1 MQFGQCFLIN
11 STPYTLDRETEPK
24 TGYYHFSVTNVQA
37 PTARSRIDRRRCYS
51 QPSQRVGS
59 SRVSK
64 KAANVPRPRDYF
76 CGGFLS
82 YLLGV
87 FCFEKE
93 RSFLQ
98 ALANVAP
105 CSQLLGFYLNF
116 K

>member
-1 MQFGQCFLIN
+1 MTKDRLSEIRLKVERAIKHIDDLAAVCKAFIN

-64 KAANVPRPRDYF
+64 KAANVPRPSDYF
-76 CGGFLS
+76 CGGFL
-82 YLLGV
+82 
-87 FCFEKE
+87 
-93 RSFLQ
+93 
-98 ALANVAP
+98 
-105 CSQLLGFYLNF
+105 
-116 K
+116 